1 MTQGLALNQA
11 EMTAWAGLVNKAV
24 GNAINGLSGMVGQQM
39 MATALKVGQIPAKTV
54 THLIGGPD
62 TIMVGVYL
70 GFSGSATGHMV
81 LAYHPQ
87 TALGFADMLM
97 GMPPGSTQ
105 EMGDIE
111 KSALQEMGNVMGGLF
126 LNTIADDNG
135 LRLCPTPPVTM
146 VDKAAVIINVAL
158 SGTVEGD
165 EDVVVVD
172 AVLGTDDQQSAG
184 TFMVLPG
191 PSLMSVLRERWAAA

>member
-1 MTQGLALNQA
+1 MRSVLLRKANEGMTQGTALNQV

-24 GNAINGLSGMVGQQM
+24 GNAINGLSGMVGRQM
-39 MATALKVGQIPAKTV
+39 KATALKVGQIPAKTV
-54 THLIGGPD
+54 AHLIGGPEA
-62 TIMVGVYL
+62 IMVGVYL

-111 KSALQEMGNVMGGLF
+111 KSALQEMGNVMGG
-126 LNTIADDNG
+126 
-135 LRLCPTPPVTM
+135 C
-146 VDKAAVIINVAL
+146 
-158 SGTVEGD
+158 S
-165 EDVVVVD
+165 
-172 AVLGTDDQQSAG
+172 
-184 TFMVLPG
+184 
-191 PSLMSVLRERWAAA
+191 